1 MIEYMSKH
9 CWAWRNSLGEK
20 RDVEMPDVLGLIIR
34 RLYVWKR
41 LEGWMRKIPRQLRK

>member
-20 RDVEMPDVLGLIIR
+20 RDEEIKM
-34 RLYVWKR
+34 
-41 LEGWMRKIPRQLRK
+41 LEAKGSLCAVH